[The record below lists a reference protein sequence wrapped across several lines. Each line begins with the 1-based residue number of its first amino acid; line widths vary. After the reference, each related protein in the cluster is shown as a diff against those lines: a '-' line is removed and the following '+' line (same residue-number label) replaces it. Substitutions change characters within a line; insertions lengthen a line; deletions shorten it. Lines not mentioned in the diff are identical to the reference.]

1 MNVPHFL
8 SLGHITLDLVGN
20 GITPGGPASFS
31 TCTARSVEVSCGMVT
46 SFSHPLL
53 HASLY
58 QGIELCCIESPHTT
72 TFANLYDEHGTR
84 RQIIEK
90 VAATITPEAV
100 PESWRSAR
108 IVNLCPVADEYLPD
122 IIHLFPDSLVGVCP
136 QGWMR
141 KWGADGHVQR
151 KEWETCQDVLPYA
164 DVVFFSEYD
173 VAWPDRTTREYL
185 NHVKMVVVTRG
196 EHGSSV
202 YEQNG
207 NVWHVPGFHADEIDP
222 TGAGDVFAASFLV
235 KYEET
240 RDPVQAATFANCV
253 ASHVVEKEGVYGIPL
268 REDVEYRLRHG
279 RRQPPFC
286 PAR

>member
-1 MNVPHFL
+1 MSIPHFI
-8 SLGHITLDLVGN
+8 SIGHITQDLVGN

-31 TCTARSVEVSCGMVT
+31 TCTARNLGVSCGMVT
-46 SFSHPLL
+46 SFSDPLL
-53 HASLY
+53 HSSLY

-84 RQIIEK
+84 RQIVEK
-90 VAATITPEAV
+90 VAEFITPGV
-100 PESWRSAR
+100 IPESWSSAR
-108 IVNLCPVADEYLPD
+108 IVNLCPVADEYRPE
-122 IIHLFPDSLVGVCP
+122 IIHLFHDALIGVCP

-141 KWGADGHVQR
+141 KWGEDGHIKR
-151 KEWETCQDVLPYA
+151 KEWDTYQEVLPYA
-164 DVVFFSEYD
+164 DAVFFSEHD
-173 VAWPDRTTREYL
+173 VEQPDRTTGEYL
-185 NHVKMVVVTRG
+185 RYAKMVVVTRG

-207 NVWHVPGFHADEIDP
+207 NVWHVPGFYADEIDP

-235 KYEET
+235 NYHET
-240 RDPVQAATFANCV
+240 REPVQAAAFANCV

-279 RRQPPFC
+279 KRR
-286 PAR
+286 